1 VEPDAEL
8 GEPHLVGQRS
18 VGSLLQL
25 VLVLGNESGVNL
37 DFRRGERWGG
47 DKLEGLVAIA
57 AISV

>member
-1 VEPDAEL
+1 
-8 GEPHLVGQRS
+8 
-18 VGSLLQL
+18 LLQL
-25 VLVLGNESGVNL
+25 ILVLGNESGVNL